1 MVSVYLITYNHD
13 IYIRQALD
21 SILSQK
27 TDFAYEVIVHDDAS
41 TDGTTEIVQEYAQKY
56 PEIIVPIIQKE
67 NQYSKQVNIYKTFIV
82 DNIRGKYIAG
92 LEGDDYWC
100 DENKLQKQVDF
111 LESHLEY
118 SACVHNSTIL
128 DCRTNSTK
136 LMNVY
141 TDDRDIQLEDILEN
155 GNHSFHVSSIL
166 YRSELDEFYPEF
178 MEIPKGLFGDL
189 PLRLLLS
196 CYGKIH
202 YFAKSMSV
210 YRYFSKGSWT
220 FNTQDIEHRKRIYQ
234 AIIELYQAV
243 NEFQERKYDDI
254 FQKYIKKYQFLYYEA
269 SNQFSKLTSDEYKE
283 QFQERSFII
292 RLSIRFGLYF
302 PKGYQFIKKLKNILR

>member
-1 MVSVYLITYNHD
+1 MVSVYLITYNHER
-13 IYIRQALD
+13 YIRQALD

-67 NQYSKQVNIYKTFIV
+67 NQYSKKVDIYKTFIK
-82 DNIRGKYIAG
+82 DNIQGKYIAG

-118 SACVHNSTIL
+118 SACVHNTTIL

-136 LMNVY
+136 PMNIY
-141 TDDRDIQLEDILEN
+141 TENRDIQLQDILEN
-155 GNHSFHVSSIL
+155 ENHSFHVSSIL

-189 PLRLLLS
+189 QLRLLLFCS
-196 CYGKIH
+196 GGIY
-202 YFAKSMSV
+202 YFANAMSV
-210 YRYFSKGSWT
+210 YRYFSTGSWT
-220 FNTQDIEHRKRIYQ
+220 SNNQDIQDRKRIWQ
-234 AIIELYQAV
+234 TIIELYQAV

-269 SNQFSKLTSDEYKE
+269 ANQFSKMTSDEYKE
-283 QFQERSFII
+283 LFQERSFIN

-302 PKGYQFIKKLKNILR
+302 PKGYQVIKKLKNILT